1 MKESV
6 CKQCCLGMYVYV
18 QMIDG
23 LVLHIGLVMIK
34 SLLKITREFA
44 DGRNYYTV
52 MIVLF
57 LCYFSFNVM

>member
-1 MKESV
+1 
-6 CKQCCLGMYVYV
+6 MYVYV